1 MTSAKQF
8 ATATLIGLSSLC
20 AAGAVNAQSSL
31 TITPMAEGLEAP
43 WGVAPRPGGGLLVTE
58 KAGRLIYQKDGARHE
73 VSGLPEV
80 AVVGQGGLLDI
91 TLAEDFAQSRLLFL
105 TYAKPQE
112 GGGAGTALASAR
124 RERIKPQNSNAAMM
138 VAMAMAAMVVME
150 VMAMVVMMVAIVA
163 ATSTTTARA
172 ADSNVV
178 LQRCGRGRPTV

>member
-8 ATATLIGLSSLC
+8 ATATFIGLSSLC
-20 AAGAVNAQSSL
+20 AAGAVSAQSSL

-43 WGVAPRPGGGLLVTE
+43 WGVAPMPDGGLLVTE

-124 RERIKPQNSNAAMM
+124 LSED
-138 VAMAMAAMVVME
+138 
-150 VMAMVVMMVAIVA
+150 
-163 ATSTTTARA
+163 AR
-172 ADSNVV
+172 
-178 LQRCGRGRPTV
+178 RCCPVS